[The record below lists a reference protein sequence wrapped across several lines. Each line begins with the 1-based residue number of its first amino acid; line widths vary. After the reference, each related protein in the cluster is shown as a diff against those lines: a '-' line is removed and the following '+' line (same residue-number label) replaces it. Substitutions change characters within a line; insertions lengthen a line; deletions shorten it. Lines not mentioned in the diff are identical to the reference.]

1 MLRRPPPAKKAA
13 LNYQPIPSDPPE
25 PLINSNPDEWRIT
38 MVSEIIS
45 IFLMNPLLLLLL
57 ITPCVTSGLT
67 WTCPRITNPSSG
79 SVSNCK
85 PYRTIPVFVSRWTLP
100 DLHYNPQ

>member
-13 LNYQPIPSDPPE
+13 VYYQPIPSDPPE
-25 PLINSNPDEWRIT
+25 PPINSNPDEWRIT
-38 MVSEIIS
+38 MVSEIKS
-45 IFLMNPLLLLLL
+45 IFLMNSLLL

-67 WTCPRITNPSSG
+67 WMFPRITNPSSG
-79 SVSNCK
+79 SVSNCI
-85 PYRTIPVFVSRWTLP
+85 PHRTILAFEFLWTLP